1 MKKLTAIV
9 LCALLLLTL
18 AGCGKDTAPA
28 PTAAPTSA
36 PTQAP
41 AAETP
46 APTQAP
52 TEAPAET
59 NEDAAE
65 TVEAIRAMIGQPV
78 QDLYDF
84 IGQPTQ
90 GTDYG
95 PSCLVTGGQDGQLFY
110 DGFCVYTLVKPD
122 GSESIYDVEM
132 N

>member
-1 MKKLTAIV
+1 MKKLSAIA
-9 LCALLLLTL
+9 LCVLLLLSLT
-18 AGCGKDTAPA
+18 GCGKDEAPA
-28 PTAAPTSA
+28 PTAAPTAA

-46 APTQAP
+46 APTQAV
-52 TEAPAET
+52 TEAPAEQT
-59 NEDAAE
+59 KDVTE

-84 IGQPTQ
+84 IGEPTG

-122 GSESIYDVEM
+122 GSESIYDIEA